1 MPGAA
6 PGSAI
11 RISTGTTPTAESKP
25 IWNEP
30 TVNIALPSVTLTSDE
45 SDVIATYMTAIE
57 TLVQE
62 HMVGYIIGS
71 DSTPHEEFVES
82 LYSYGLQ
89 ECIDAYQAA
98 YERYLAR

>member
-1 MPGAA
+1 
-6 PGSAI
+6 
-11 RISTGTTPTAESKP
+11 
-25 IWNEP
+25 
-30 TVNIALPSVTLTSDE
+30 
-45 SDVIATYMTAIE
+45 MTAIE